1 MAELLRDRYGDIE
14 VTLIE
19 SGGGAFEVRADDK
32 LIFSKLR
39 TGRFPDEQEIL
50 ALLDG

>member
-1 MAELLRDRYGDIE
+1 MAELLRDRYGDTE
-14 VTLIE
+14 VNLIE
-19 SGGGAFEVRADDK
+19 SGGGAFEVRAGDR

-39 TGRFPDEQEIL
+39 SGRFPDDEEIF